1 MIFDKKGRFQG
12 AMNEA
17 KQYLKRI
24 EYLDKLIQIKVD
36 QVGTLK
42 QRAVSTEVKLSA
54 DRVQTSISGD
64 KFGNCIC
71 SAVDTEAEIDGLI
84 DELCDIKEV
93 AKNTIAEMDD
103 VVEKEVLYDRYFLYK
118 NMTQISVAIGH
129 SVRQTQRIHGS
140 ALSSFGLLMGF
151 SIENATSDVV

>member
-1 MIFDKKGRFQG
+1 
-12 AMNEA
+12 MNEA

-118 NMTQISVAIGH
+118 NMTQISVAIGR

-140 ALSSFGLLMGF
+140 ALSSFALLMGF

>member
-1 MIFDKKGRFQG
+1 
-12 AMNEA
+12 MNEA
-17 KQYLKRI
+17 KQYLKQI

-84 DELCDIKEV
+84 DELYDIKEV

-118 NMTQISVAIGH
+118 NMTQISVAIGR

-151 SIENATSDVV
+151 GIENATSDVV

>member
-1 MIFDKKGRFQG
+1 
-12 AMNEA
+12 MNEA

-36 QVGTLK
+36 QVGTMK

-71 SAVDTEAEIDGLI
+71 SAVDTEAEIDKMI
-84 DELCDIKEV
+84 DELCDLKEA
-93 AKNTIAEMDD
+93 AKKMIAEMDD
-103 VVEKEVLYDRYFLYK
+103 ATEKEVLYDRYFMYL
-118 NMTQISVAIGH
+118 NMTQISGEIGR
-129 SVRQTQRIHGS
+129 SVRQTQRIHGN
-140 ALSSFGLLMGF
+140 ALSSFGIILSK
-151 SIENATSDVV
+151 SIENATEAV

>member
-1 MIFDKKGRFQG
+1 
-12 AMNEA
+12 MNEA

-36 QVGTLK
+36 QVGTMK

-71 SAVDTEAEIDGLI
+71 SAVDIEAEIDALI
-84 DELCDIKEV
+84 DELCDLKDKVKEML
-93 AKNTIAEMDD
+93 AEMTDA
-103 VVEKEVLYDRYFLYK
+103 VEQEVLYDRYFMYL
-118 NMTQISVAIGH
+118 NMTQISGEIGR
-129 SVRQTQRIHGS
+129 SVRQTQRIHGN
-140 ALSSFGLLMGF
+140 ALSSFGIILSK
-151 SIENATSDVV
+151 SIENATEAV

>member
-54 DRVQTSISGD
+54 DFRGKADEAGPAYRCLPASPLQPY
-64 KFGNCIC
+64 
-71 SAVDTEAEIDGLI
+71 SAAGKGVWCGLPRSRHPAS
-84 DELCDIKEV
+84 E
-93 AKNTIAEMDD
+93 
-103 VVEKEVLYDRYFLYK
+103 RYIL
-118 NMTQISVAIGH
+118 
-129 SVRQTQRIHGS
+129 RW
-140 ALSSFGLLMGF
+140 
-151 SIENATSDVV
+151 